1 MPRVAAYFLHSI
13 GRYLPQTRYLRSSSS
28 DDDATLNTS
37 LTALAT
43 DKDQTNRG
51 ERIVIDV
58 VEWSWGLV
66 ELDSARSFGFLQQ
79 EQKQQHA

>member
-1 MPRVAAYFLHSI
+1 MPRVTAYFLHSI

-28 DDDATLNTS
+28 DGDATLNTS
-37 LTALAT
+37 LIALAT
-43 DKDQTNRG
+43 DKDQTNRE
-51 ERIVIDV
+51 ERIVLNG

-79 EQKQQHA
+79 EQKQQLA